1 MSFKPFPIGT
11 QLQVETCFGE
21 QFTGEVVTYEHS
33 VKMLILSCPA
43 MDAKGNNCRNQCII
57 NLAFC
62 KDLHIVQESKT
73 TPPDILADTPS
84 RLNLQH
90 VCSNMSL
97 SIWLV
102 FFNSFLLLQLDQRLQ
117 QTVEQRPLLLRSRN
131 ELASPNG
138 RQLFQFL
145 NKYFGNNE
153 LNWKLDQIMVLQKVV
168 VTPPYRTSDIRS
180 LRKCPKLFKYVHSL
194 VAKFYAQL
202 PLGDRD
208 DLPN

>member
-1 MSFKPFPIGT
+1 MLRGT
-11 QLQVETCFGE
+11 TAAINALLIWLSARICTSYRSPRQRDRIYWLAHRPGWICSTCVAICF
-21 QFTGEVVTYEHS
+21 
-33 VKMLILSCPA
+33 
-43 MDAKGNNCRNQCII
+43 
-57 NLAFC
+57 
-62 KDLHIVQESKT
+62 
-73 TPPDILADTPS
+73 
-84 RLNLQH
+84 
-90 VCSNMSL
+90 
-97 SIWLV
+97 SIWYFLLN
-102 FFNSFLLLQLDQRLQ
+102 FFLLLQLDQRLQ